1 MPKVGK
7 KKFPYTKMGMAE
19 AYMEAEK
26 TGKKMT
32 KANMKH
38 EGMETPAKK
47 TAEKKML
54 KKGMKS

>member
-26 TGKKMT
+26 TGNKMT

-38 EGMETPAKK
+38 EAKESSTKK